1 MLMKKIVVVAS
12 CMIVSVAV
20 GWFAHSF
27 TSASTD
33 KPADARKGVRAG
45 RVIEKKLAV
54 RDETADL
61 EIAALKK
68 RIKELESLLFQ
79 EQKTTE
85 DTVEK
90 AVESAVNKVANDRRE
105 PRDFRARMEQ
115 MKKDDP
121 LRYEEMRKNR
131 EEWRNRMR
139 QREQEKVDFLS
150 SVDTSGFSPAAKA
163 THEQLLGQIEKVN
176 ALVEEFREQHES
188 GAFGNLTDEQRREQH
203 ESFRQEMELLQ
214 NLYQD
219 ERNNLLLSTAES
231 AGFTGTDANDFVQLI
246 QGIYDSTS
254 AWGPGRRG
262 GRGGPGGPPPPP
274 R

>member
-1 MLMKKIVVVAS
+1 
-12 CMIVSVAV
+12 MIVSVAA
-20 GWFAHSF
+20 GWFGHSF
-27 TSASTD
+27 TSASAD
-33 KPADARKGVRAG
+33 KPAETQKGVRAG
-45 RVIEKKLAV
+45 RVVEKKVAV
-54 RDETADL
+54 RDEAADL

-68 RIKELESLLFQ
+68 RIKELESSLFQ

-90 AVESAVNKVANDRRE
+90 AVESAVNKVAQDRRE
-105 PRDFRARMEQ
+105 PRDFRSRMEQ
-115 MKKDDP
+115 LKKEDP
-121 LRYEEMRKNR
+121 KRYEEMRKGR

-139 QREQEKVDFLS
+139 QREQEKVDFLA
-150 SVDTSGFSPAAKA
+150 SVDTSGFTPAAKA

-176 ALVEEFREQHES
+176 AIMEEFHEQHES
-188 GAFGNLTDEQRREQH
+188 GSFSNLTEEQRREQH

-219 ERNNLLLSTAES
+219 ERHNLLISTAES
-231 AGFTGTDANDFVQLI
+231 AGFTGTEANDFVQLI

-262 GRGGPGGPPPPP
+262 GRGGRGGPPPPP
-274 R
+274 GR